1 MKRCSLA
8 DLRTIAGVL
17 VFVGVCVAIAALC
30 LTLGQPPK
38 KADSEPGLSTDGDM
52 LDYLM
57 SIGQISAK
65 DGLLVT
71 WYHRANSKSEMQE
84 ALNSG
89 IMVLEADVNVQG
101 QGTVNETDIP
111 IMAHPPDIYSD
122 NTLQEWLDTVLRS
135 SKGIKLDFKSIQAVS
150 PSLDILLKK
159 SSQMNINRPVWINA
173 DIVAG
178 PNVNHEIGVNATQFL
193 GLIQE
198 KFPDITIS
206 PGWVTLY
213 LPPILSNRTYTREMI
228 VTMYDLVKDL
238 PQRITFPARAVLT
251 PTAWPHFN
259 WLLEKSNRYTLT
271 LWQGSSDPLTV
282 RDLLYIRDNSNPE
295 QIYYDIYEPLLSEF
309 KKIALNP
316 NRKKLFYSGGS
327 LRLYFHPEDN
337 DGILVKWFDAEGDVS
352 AVQSLLQGSFGM
364 LTFQVEVQLVSSTLI
379 PVVVVAQSSAKLPLE
394 DCLKLVIASALPWGV
409 YLKPKDH
416 VSLNETLHLL
426 NRLNND
432 KLLYVPV
439 WISMEISYGSF
450 STPGYIKGEDFI
462 SSINDIFPG
471 VTIAP
476 RWPPEKLD
484 NGYTDPMVLDMLKLF
499 EGVWQDVSFQV
510 QAVALGKG
518 WLSTIRLLKAS
529 STYTLTVEHTKD
541 QGTFMEGYHGLIT
554 IRTHTTNGVY
564 YKLCPDYYSSL
575 MTSIYTT

>member
-8 DLRTIAGVL
+8 DLRTIAAVL

-38 KADSEPGLSTDGDM
+38 KDSEPGFSTDGDM

-57 SIGQISAK
+57 STEQISAK

-71 WYHRANSKSEMQE
+71 WYHRANSKSEMHE

-101 QGTVNETDIP
+101 QGTVNETNIP

-122 NTLQEWLDTVLRS
+122 NTLQEWLDAVLLS

-159 SSQMNINRPVWINA
+159 SSQMKINRPVWINA

-213 LPPILSNRTYTREMI
+213 LPPIISNKTYTREMI

-238 PQRITFPARAVLT
+238 PQRITFPVRAVLLT

-282 RDLLYIRDNSNPE
+282 HDLLYIRDNSNPE

-309 KKIALNP
+309 KQIVLNP

-352 AVQSLLQGSFGM
+352 AVQSLLQSNFGM
-364 LTFQVEVQLVSSTLI
+364 LTFQVEVQLNSSTLM

-416 VSLNETLHLL
+416 ASLNETLHLL

-432 KLLYVPV
+432 KMLYVPV

-484 NGYTDPMVLDMLKLF
+484 NGYTDPMVLDMLKVF
-499 EGVWQDVSFQV
+499 EGVWQDVSFQM

-518 WLSTIRLLKAS
+518 WLSTVRLLKAS

-564 YKLCPDYYSSL
+564 YKLSPDYYSSL
-575 MTSIYTT
+575 MTSIYST

>member
-1 MKRCSLA
+1 
-8 DLRTIAGVL
+8 
-17 VFVGVCVAIAALC
+17 
-30 LTLGQPPK
+30 
-38 KADSEPGLSTDGDM
+38 M
-52 LDYLM
+52 LDYLK

-71 WYHRANSKSEMQE
+71 WYHAANSKSQMQE

-101 QGTVNETDIP
+101 QGTVNETNIP

-122 NTLQEWLDTVLRS
+122 NTLQEWLDAVLLS
-135 SKGIKLDFKSIQAVS
+135 SKGIKLDFKSIQAVR

-159 SSQMNINRPVWINA
+159 SSEIKINRPVWINA

-178 PNVNHEIGVNATQFL
+178 PNVNHEIGINATQFL

-213 LPPILSNRTYTREMI
+213 LPPIISNKTYSREMI
-228 VTMYDLVKDL
+228 VKMYDLVKDL
-238 PQRITFPARAVLT
+238 PQKITFPARAVLT
-251 PTAWPHFN
+251 RSAWPHFS
-259 WLLEKSNRYTLT
+259 WLLEQSDRYTLT
-271 LWQGSSDPLTV
+271 LWQGSSDPLTLD
-282 RDLLYIRDNSNPE
+282 DLLFIRDNSNPE

-309 KKIALNP
+309 KKIALNA
-316 NRKKLFYSGGS
+316 NRRKLFYSGGS
-327 LRLYFHPEDN
+327 LRMYFHPEDN
-337 DGILVKWFDAEGDVS
+337 DGILVKWFDSEGDVS
-352 AVQSLLQGSFGM
+352 AVQSLLQIAGSFGM
-364 LTFQVEVQLVSSTLI
+364 LTFEVDVQSVSSTLM
-379 PVVVVAQSSAKLPLE
+379 PVVVLAQSNVTLPLE
-394 DCLKLVIASALPWGV
+394 GCLKMVVASALPWGV
-409 YLKPKDH
+409 YMKPKDH

-426 NRLNND
+426 NRLNSD

-439 WISMEISYGSF
+439 WISMEISYGNF

-462 SSINDIFPG
+462 SSINNIFPG

-476 RWPPEKLD
+476 RWPFEKLN

-499 EGVWQDVSFQV
+499 EGVWQDVSFQL

-564 YKLCPDYYSSL
+564 YKLPPEYYSSL
-575 MTSIYTT
+575 MTSIFST